1 MTRERYVQEQ
11 VPLSAARSC
20 AGLVAAGLLL
30 PVTALAQRAD
40 ENALIAAQ
48 DAFGTMI
55 GSQSVGLYSPEDA
68 RGFSPHQAGNMRIE
82 GLYFDQ
88 QTWESGACMVRET
101 TMRVGIAAQS
111 YSFPAPTGVVDLS
124 LRTPGDKTILSAVL
138 ARGPFEAAS
147 ADLEAQL
154 PLSNT
159 LGVELCAGYRHN
171 FAEDIFRESRATVL
185 GTTWRWRPAP
195 GTEVIPFVSYTG
207 GGARQIVP
215 VVYTDGTVPLPQ
227 FRTRDLGVQ
236 DYTTWG
242 WNQTNLGIIVKSAL
256 GNQWALAAGVFHSRE
271 NDPLGYDPYMTLLPK
286 PYGSAEYVM
295 DVAPAFVNEST
306 SGEVRLSRAFTH
318 GSQQQLLQF
327 AVRGRSVQREFGGD
341 ATSPSVV
348 LTPFTSQQQFPPP
361 DLAFSAENHDS
372 TRQLDVGLTFEEL
385 WQGGSFALGVL
396 NDHYRRT
403 VHMPTGET
411 DTDQTSPWLINMR
424 LAVNARRDLIV
435 YGSYVQGLE
444 DSAVAPVSADN
455 RNEPPPATRTW
466 QVDGGLR
473 YAPSPRLQL
482 ILGAFEIHKPYF
494 NTGDDNIYKQLG
506 QLQYRGLETSLSYN
520 DNGLTLL
527 LGGVLLQP
535 RVERTLAEPGATGDV
550 PLGPVPLTLT
560 ANLDYAPPQW
570 GPWGASLQWNRLSSR
585 VATTSNADYL
595 PALNTVTAGV
605 RYHWVMRGRPWNLR
619 FDAFNLTNAQGL
631 HVTDLEVL
639 LPEQGRRFM
648 LTLATDQ

>member
-1 MTRERYVQEQ
+1 M
-11 VPLSAARSC
+11 
-20 AGLVAAGLLL
+20 
-30 PVTALAQRAD
+30 
-40 ENALIAAQ
+40 
-48 DAFGTMI
+48 
-55 GSQSVGLYSPEDA
+55 
-68 RGFSPHQAGNMRIE
+68 
-82 GLYFDQ
+82 
-88 QTWESGACMVRET
+88 
-101 TMRVGIAAQS
+101 
-111 YSFPAPTGVVDLS
+111 
-124 LRTPGDKTILSAVL
+124 
-138 ARGPFEAAS
+138 
-147 ADLEAQL
+147 
-154 PLSNT
+154 
-159 LGVELCAGYRHN
+159 
-171 FAEDIFRESRATVL
+171 
-185 GTTWRWRPAP
+185 
-195 GTEVIPFVSYTG
+195 
-207 GGARQIVP
+207 
-215 VVYTDGTVPLPQ
+215 
-227 FRTRDLGVQ
+227 Q

-242 WNQTNLGIIVKSAL
+242 WNQTNLGVILKSAL
-256 GNQWALAAGVFHSRE
+256 ANQWALAAGVFHSRE
-271 NDPLGYDPYMTLLPK
+271 NDPLGYDPYMTLLPQ

-306 SGEVRLSRAFTH
+306 SGEVRLSRSFTH
-318 GSQQQLLQF
+318 GSQQQQLQF

-341 ATSPSVV
+341 ATSPAVV

-372 TRQLDVGLTFEEL
+372 TRQLDVGVTFEEL

-403 VHMPTGET
+403 VRMPDGAT

-424 LAVNARRDLIV
+424 LAVNAARDLIV

-473 YAPSPRLQL
+473 YAPSARLQL

-494 NTGDDNIYKQLG
+494 NTGDDNIYRQLG

-520 DNGLTLL
+520 DNGLTVL

-535 RVERTLAEPGATGDV
+535 RVERTLSEPGATGDV

-595 PALNTVTAGV
+595 PALDTVTAGV

-619 FDAFNLTNAQGL
+619 FDAFNLTDAHGL
-631 HVTDLEVL
+631 HVTDLEVV